1 MAVPQNSP
9 QADTI
14 TQKKQRFAIKA
25 KINAWKK
32 QGYLVSELEPLL
44 SGDFE
49 KLQEMFFDY
58 VHDINVLDRCR
69 KELTNLNT
77 EGFEEKVESIE
88 KNIFTPPKAD
98 EVHQEFD
105 ELKKELMIT
114 IKNVPDL
121 TKQQDILRK
130 ELERIRKEEI
140 ERIKREEVKKI
151 RKNERERL
159 IKEAEKRLRK
169 KEGAKIKKQEKERQ
183 TWIRHLKETIPE
195 TKKEPTIKHVKTC
208 PSCGQRIPITSD
220 KRPLQIKC
228 ENCGKEYTLRG
239 GKEQKNEKPLKR
251 MKCPNC
257 RDIIEIFSNKRPLKV
272 SCGGCGKEF
281 TLKGKHEKRE
291 EEQPTPPSITLDDI
305 LAKTTKEKKSSLLEM
320 KSYGE
325 ADRLSTEIE
334 EKDEIECPHCGSM
347 APPEFKR
354 CGMCGNLLHEEQPEE
369 KQFEEK
375 IRRPEERSELG
386 IFAPLQ
392 KKEDAFLP
400 LGRDEK
406 KGDEFP
412 EIGTQGFVPEKKP
425 DDLERSSFFPDV
437 EEPKSSITKD
447 EKISSFE
454 STDNAPVFKEDRI
467 SSEFPEPFITDKKK
481 EKKEELEFDF
491 ELPEFTPEKKDEELM
506 SFTPDTSTQAVQQ
519 GKTSHCPHCGNE
531 IPEGASFCGGCGKR
545 I

>member
-1 MAVPQNSP
+1 MAVPQDSP
-9 QADTI
+9 QADTT
-14 TQKKQRFAIKA
+14 TQKKQRFTIKA

-32 QGYLVSELEPLL
+32 QGYLVSELENLL
-44 SGDFE
+44 PDDFE

-88 KNIFTPPKAD
+88 KKIFTPSKAD

-140 ERIKREEVKKI
+140 GRIKREEVKKI

-169 KEGAKIKKQEKERQ
+169 REGAKIKQQEKERQ

-208 PSCGQRIPITSD
+208 PSCGQRISITSD

-228 ENCGKEYTLRG
+228 GNCGKEYTLRG

-257 RDIIEIFSNKRPLKV
+257 RAVIEIFSNKRPLKV

-291 EEQPTPPSITLDDI
+291 EEQPAPPSISLDDI

-325 ADRLSTEIE
+325 ADKLSSEIE

-347 APPEFKR
+347 APFEFKR

-369 KQFEEK
+369 KQSEEK
-375 IRRPEERSELG
+375 VRRPEERSELG

-392 KKEDAFLP
+392 NKGDGIAPAE
-400 LGRDEK
+400 GDEK

-412 EIGTQGFVPEKKP
+412 EIGTPGFIPDKKP
-425 DDLERSSFFPDV
+425 DDLELSSFLPD
-437 EEPKSSITKD
+437 EEKSKSSITKD
-447 EKISSFE
+447 EDLPSFE
-454 STDNAPVFKEDRI
+454 STDNAPVFEEDKI
-467 SSEFPEPFITDKKK
+467 SSEFPEPFITDKKEERK
-481 EKKEELEFDF
+481 EDFDF
-491 ELPEFTPEKKDEELM
+491 ELPEFTPEKKDEELVP
-506 SFTPDTSTQAVQQ
+506 FTPDMASQLPAQQ
-519 GKTSHCPHCGNE
+519 GKTSYCPHCGNE
-531 IPEGASFCGGCGKR
+531 VPDGASFCGGCGKR